1 MRFIAFTAL
10 GLAVLTG
17 IAIAQEQ
24 PAPPPPPSPSFD
36 AGPMDDAPPP
46 PKGPGRHGDH
56 GERGPMDGHGPRGGR
71 DGERPPPPP
80 PSKAAHFRLEK
91 GDLKLDV
98 KCADDEPMKS
108 CADIALQLLDKAASK
123 P

>member
-1 MRFIAFTAL
+1 MRFIAFTAI

-24 PAPPPPPSPSFD
+24 PAPPPPPPGATFD
-36 AGPMDDAPPP
+36 AGPVDDAPPP
-46 PKGPGRHGDH
+46 HPGPGRHGDH
-56 GERGPMDGHGPRGGR
+56 GERGPMGGR
-71 DGERPPPPP
+71 DGERPPPP

-108 CADIALQLLDKAASK
+108 CADIALQLLDKVAAK

>member
-1 MRFIAFTAL
+1 MKIIAFSAA
-10 GLAVLTG
+10 GLVILSG
-17 IAIAQEQ
+17 IALAQEQ
-24 PAPPPPPSPSFD
+24 PAPPPPPPSASFD

-46 PKGPGRHGDH
+46 PPRGPGRH
-56 GERGPMDGHGPRGGR
+56 GERGPMGGHGPVGGR

-80 PSKAAHFRLEK
+80 SKAAHLRLEK

-98 KCADDEPMKS
+98 KCAEDEPMKA
-108 CADIALQLLDKAASK
+108 CADIAMQLLDRATPK